1 MGLREVTRI
10 PMPEPPG
17 EGDFDHAAAGR
28 ESDRLFVAHPCND
41 CVEVVDLRTRRH
53 LRSLWGVKGVAGVW
67 VDAR

>member
-28 ESDRLFVAHPCND
+28 ESGRLFVADPCND
-41 CVEVVDLRTRRH
+41 CVEVVDLRTRRY
-53 LRSLWGVKGVAGVW
+53 LRSLWGGKGVAGVW